1 MKPVRDLRE
10 RQKATVFSALLLFGT
25 VLIVLQ
31 LWLFVAVLENMLAGH
46 TAMAIPAAIAS
57 VVILLINI
65 WMLRGVYREDRA
77 P

>member
-1 MKPVRDLRE
+1 MKPVRELRE
-10 RQKATVFSALLLFGT
+10 RQKATVFSALLLFAT

-46 TAMAIPAAIAS
+46 VAMAVPAAVAS
-57 VVILLINI
+57 AVILFINV
-65 WMLRGVYREDRA
+65 WMLWGVYRLDRA